1 VKSGESENEMS
12 KRREITMWVRLIEVK
27 IQTDKMD
34 ELRKIYYEEIVPV
47 VKAQNGNIDIFLM
60 ESVDRE
66 GEAISFTSWES
77 KADGDAYE
85 ETKTYVKMVDKVKHT
100 FVDAPTLWS
109 YEVNK

>member
-1 VKSGESENEMS
+1 
-12 KRREITMWVRLIEVK
+12 MWVRIIEAK

-34 ELRKIYYEEIVPV
+34 EARKIYNEEVVPV

-66 GEAISFTSWES
+66 GEVISFTSWES
-77 KADGDAYE
+77 KEAGDAYE
-85 ETKTYVKMVDKVKHT
+85 ESKTYVKMVDKVKQT

-109 YEVNK
+109 YEVKK